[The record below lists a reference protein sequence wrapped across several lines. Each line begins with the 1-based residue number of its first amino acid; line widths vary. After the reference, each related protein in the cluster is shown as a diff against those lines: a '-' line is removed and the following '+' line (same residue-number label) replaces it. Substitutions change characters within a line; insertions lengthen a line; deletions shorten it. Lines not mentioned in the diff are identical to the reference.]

1 MKKREFICCSNEGR
15 RETYPLLA
23 ALGLEGAWE
32 RKENDPFVLALVGG
46 GGKTTVMAALAR
58 EVSAAGRRVL
68 VETSTHIGM
77 PKTGK
82 VLVYR
87 ADGDVLELW
96 EGKGDGDGFSV
107 RSLPETAWK
116 RETVQIWDGV
126 GGILTVGTLEE
137 KGGVRKLTALP
148 EKIRR
153 ELALAADLIL
163 TEADGAKRHPVK
175 IPASHEPVIR
185 SETDGV
191 LGCIGLSA
199 IGRPAGEVLFRR
211 ELLGISPEEPVTEEL
226 AVKILSSEEGTKK
239 YTAGRLYRA
248 VLNQCDTEERLE
260 RARRMGAGL
269 KQRGV
274 HGAALSW
281 GKAVW
286 IF

>member
-1 MKKREFICCSNEGR
+1 MLRSFSCEFNDGFSPCSVPFCCWPRGGGQGWRSAFCPGPAA
-15 RETYPLLA
+15 PLPPHLFA
-23 ALGLEGAWE
+23 ALPE
-32 RKENDPFVLALVGG
+32 
-46 GGKTTVMAALAR
+46 
-58 EVSAAGRRVL
+58 SADYVL
-68 VETSTHIGM
+68 VE
-77 PKTGK
+77 
-82 VLVYR
+82 
-87 ADGDVLELW
+87 ADGSR
-96 EGKGDGDGFSV
+96 G
-107 RSLPETAWK
+107 LPLKA
-116 RETVQIWDGV
+116 
-126 GGILTVGTLEE
+126 
-137 KGGVRKLTALP
+137 
-148 EKIRR
+148 
-153 ELALAADLIL
+153 
-163 TEADGAKRHPVK
+163 
-175 IPASHEPVIR
+175 PASHEPVIR